1 MKLLQETFYCHFK
14 GPVGALANN
23 KDKIVK
29 QRRYERMADDC
40 RALHQ
45 VPAGLA
51 AYVITVLFALLMAK
65 WRSKGEHTWVAWLN
79 NFWRVGVN
87 WCRAQNVPGFV
98 HHNMHLERANRKLK
112 KWLARRLFT
121 FNTFTDELV
130 SMIRTRA
137 RVEAQ
142 RKWPDSPTITAAD
155 WRTAQA
161 YVKTTRD
168 SFVSVQSA
176 RRPSAVLYPT
186 REFHSNLVQKVLSD
200 PEVTHPQYVRG
211 KANPL
216 FTAELQRRA
225 EKKARKYE
233 EAFLNDDDAILKS
246 MTFDK
251 AIKLLR
257 SFHLVEEMPNE
268 QKICEYIQ
276 YTCTC
281 HGKLGIKHKFGFQCT
296 RKCKHVLARALR
308 DGLFTVPPD
317 MKLGVVA
324 KPKSAG
330 GRAKRA
336 GKALEPESSESEEE
350 DDGFSECSSDD
361 SGEDD
366 IE

>member
-1 MKLLQETFYCHFK
+1 MGLISHANVLKPYVGDVEGKDVRNSTAPKAEHYAVAAPTGSSSAMVATTRAGRAVHLALKMPSPVKIKAVVSRKKKRVTF
-14 GPVGALANN
+14 GPSEDAATS
-23 KDKIVK
+23 KKRK
-29 QRRYERMADDC
+29 TKA
-40 RALHQ
+40 
-45 VPAGLA
+45 AGVMEGLD
-51 AYVITVLFALLMAK
+51 
-65 WRSKGEHTWVAWLN
+65 E
-79 NFWRVGVN
+79 
-87 WCRAQNVPGFV
+87 
-98 HHNMHLERANRKLK
+98 
-112 KWLARRLFT
+112 LARAASAST
-121 FNTFTDELV
+121 SANGGAE
-130 SMIRTRA
+130 
-137 RVEAQ
+137 
-142 RKWPDSPTITAAD
+142 DS
-155 WRTAQA
+155 
-161 YVKTTRD
+161 
-168 SFVSVQSA
+168 
-176 RRPSAVLYPT
+176 
-186 REFHSNLVQKVLSD
+186 
-200 PEVTHPQYVRG
+200 G
-211 KANPL
+211 KKE
-216 FTAELQRRA
+216 TA
-225 EKKARKYE
+225 EKKRIRSTNKSEFVVVARV
-233 EAFLNDDDAILKS
+233 
-246 MTFDK
+246 
-251 AIKLLR
+251 KLLR

>member
-1 MKLLQETFYCHFK
+1 M
-14 GPVGALANN
+14 
-23 KDKIVK
+23 
-29 QRRYERMADDC
+29 
-40 RALHQ
+40 
-45 VPAGLA
+45 
-51 AYVITVLFALLMAK
+51 
-65 WRSKGEHTWVAWLN
+65 
-79 NFWRVGVN
+79 
-87 WCRAQNVPGFV
+87 
-98 HHNMHLERANRKLK
+98 
-112 KWLARRLFT
+112 
-121 FNTFTDELV
+121 
-130 SMIRTRA
+130 
-137 RVEAQ
+137 
-142 RKWPDSPTITAAD
+142 
-155 WRTAQA
+155 
-161 YVKTTRD
+161 
-168 SFVSVQSA
+168 
-176 RRPSAVLYPT
+176 
-186 REFHSNLVQKVLSD
+186 LSD